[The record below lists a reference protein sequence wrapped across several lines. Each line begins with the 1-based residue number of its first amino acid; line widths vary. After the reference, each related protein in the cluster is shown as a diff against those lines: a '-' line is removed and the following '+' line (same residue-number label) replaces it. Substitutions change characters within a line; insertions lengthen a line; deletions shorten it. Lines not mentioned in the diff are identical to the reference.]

1 MSGIRFTVH
10 GTPVSQGSK
19 NPYGGE
25 SNAKKLRPWRAAIV
39 SEAAA
44 QMNGEP
50 PITGPVLLRVAFYFA
65 RPKSHFGT
73 GRNADILKESAPH
86 YVAKAPDLDKLIRA
100 IGDALTSVAIRDDA
114 QIASISAVKLWSPAA
129 RCEIMVEQLASASKE
144 E

>member
-1 MSGIRFTVH
+1 MSGISFVVH

-19 NPYGGE
+19 DPWGGE
-25 SNAKKLRPWRAAIV
+25 TNAKKLRPWRAAV
-39 SEAAA
+39 AAEAAA

-73 GRNADILKESAPH
+73 GRNANVLKQNAPH
-86 YVAKAPDLDKLIRA
+86 YVAKAPDLDKLIRS

-129 RCEIMVEQLASASKE
+129 RCEIMVEELASPLKE